1 MRDLLIK
8 AVRHLV
14 QCIAAFFVFALIFPQ
29 YTWIMGLLA
38 CLWAILALGCWMFL
52 IAANTNSKL
61 TALNCMV
68 YPVERDDSYLSY
80 YDQYG
85 RLHQVTDSCNG
96 CIIERAAELQR
107 QDGVKL
113 IRVELG
119 RKNTGQL

>member
-29 YTWIMGLLA
+29 YELIMGLLA
-38 CLWAILALGCWMFL
+38 CLWAILALVCCVAL
-52 IAANTNSKL
+52 VVASKPRKP
-61 TALNCMV
+61 TSLNCMV

-85 RLHQVTDSCNG
+85 KLHRVTDGCNS
-96 CIIERAAELQR
+96 CIIEQAAELQR

>member
-29 YTWIMGLLA
+29 YELIMGLLA
-38 CLWAILALGCWMFL
+38 CLWAILALVCCVAL
-52 IAANTNSKL
+52 VVASKPRKP
-61 TALNCMV
+61 TSLNCMV

-85 RLHQVTDSCNG
+85 KLHRETDG
-96 CIIERAAELQR
+96 CSDCIRSRAEQLQA
-107 QDGVKL
+107 QGNVKL

-119 RKNTGQL
+119 RRNTGEL

>member
-85 RLHQVTDSCNG
+85 RLHQVTDGCNG